1 MYASFSVGK
10 LKEELASRRIST
22 AGLVEKSD
30 FVAVLESYDREK
42 LDAPVAQPKTCGM
55 CATPASLICARCHG
69 VVYCTV
75 SCQRKHWPEHKRSC
89 IEACSQRSAASPQPS
104 SDMSRLSTD
113 EKAAVASFAQT
124 SIERA
129 RSAAAGLELSP
140 TNELM
145 AGVLT
150 NTLTAE
156 QCVVLL
162 RAGANPNAVAQPAM
176 LMTPGGVKMMDRVKE
191 LLGARQRDSNAMAPL
206 VSLMMN
212 HATVLRA
219 AAYHGNAPLIVALVG
234 GGAAIDA
241 APSPDRYTALHTA
254 VEARRLDA
262 ARALL
267 EAGASLAPFV
277 TSGKTALEMA
287 QLQDTPAVRE
297 LPSGMRLESDPSLDR
312 PSSRDM
318 VKLLRQYTASRLS
331 KE

>member
-30 FVAVLESYDREK
+30 FVAALEKYDREK
-42 LDAPVAQPKTCGM
+42 LDTPVSQPKTCGM
-55 CATPASLICARCHG
+55 CAIPASLICARCHG

-75 SCQRKHWPEHKRSC
+75 SCQRKHWPVHKKLC
-89 IEACSQRSAASPQPS
+89 IEACSRRSAASPQAS
-104 SDMSRLSTD
+104 SDISSMSTV
-113 EKAAVASFAQT
+113 EKAAVMSFAHA

-129 RSAAAGLELSP
+129 RSAAASIEMSP
-140 TNELM
+140 TNELI

-156 QCVVLL
+156 QCAVLL
-162 RAGANPNAVAQPAM
+162 HAGADPNAVALPA
-176 LMTPGGVKMMDRVKE
+176 LLVTPAGMKMMERVKE
-191 LLGARQRDSNAMAPL
+191 LLGARQSDSTTMSHL
-206 VSLMMN
+206 VGLMMN

-219 AAYHGNAPLIVALVG
+219 AAYHGNAPLIVALLN

-267 EAGASLAPFV
+267 EAGASLTPFIA
-277 TSGKTALEMA
+277 SGMTALEMA
-287 QLQDTPAVRE
+287 QLQDMPSVRG
-297 LPSGMRLESDPSLDR
+297 LPTGMRLESDPSPDR

-331 KE
+331 KA